1 VLPAFAFKA
10 VVIGGGYATGR
21 ELAEFF
27 MPSGPRGGLLGMGL
41 AALVWSVIAALTFLF
56 AFSTASTNY
65 QSFFRRLL
73 GPAWL
78 LFEIAY
84 VCMLLVVLSV
94 FAAAAGAIGVALF
107 DWHPLTGTLALIAG
121 IAAVVTFG
129 NHSVERLF
137 KWVTIFLYIVYALFI
152 VLACTRFWDR
162 IVATYAQAWPSSGWV
177 AGGLTYSAYNVIGAV
192 IILPT
197 LRHLCDRRDALISG
211 LLCGPLAMLPAI
223 AFFVA
228 MTAFYPGI
236 AQEALPSDVM
246 LQRLDIP
253 VFHVVFQLMIFSALL
268 ESGTGFIHAI
278 NERLAAATRASG
290 RSFGRLARL
299 LTAGT
304 ILLASVFVASRFGL
318 VALIASGYRL
328 LAYLLLAVYVAPLL
342 TYGAWW
348 LLRERRVAANGAGAH
363 QGRVEVQ

>member
-27 MPSGPRGGLLGMGL
+27 MPSGPRGGLLGMAL

-56 AFSTASTNY
+56 AFSTGSTNY

-107 DWHPLTGTLALIAG
+107 DWHPLTGTVALIAG
-121 IAAVVTFG
+121 IATVVTFG

-197 LRHLCDRRDALISG
+197 LRHLCSRRDAIVSG

-228 MTAFYPGI
+228 MTAFYPAI

-246 LQRLDIP
+246 LRRLDIP
-253 VFHVVFQLMIFSALL
+253 LFHVVFQLMIFSALL
-268 ESGTGFIHAI
+268 ESGTGFVHAI

-304 ILLASVFVASRFGL
+304 ILLAAIFVASRFGL

-328 LAYLLLAVYVAPLL
+328 LAYLLLAVYVAPLV
-342 TYGAWW
+342 TYGTWW
-348 LLRERRVAANGAGAH
+348 LLRERRAAANGVRASQARIEA
-363 QGRVEVQ
+363 Q